1 MNVILFDF
9 DGTIANSLEIGF
21 QITNRLAREFGYRQI
36 NLEEFKQLQNLS
48 SREIVKQ
55 LKISIFKIPFLARRF
70 NVEFGRNIEQLM
82 LIPGIKETLLEL
94 KQRGNRLAII
104 STNSEKNIRL
114 VLEAHGLLDIFDQI
128 LSSSSPFGKSRLIR
142 KMIRQNRFSPETVF
156 YVGDETRDIEAA
168 RKSRV
173 AAIAVTWGFNSE
185 KILAAQNPDFLIHN
199 PHDLLDI
206 ASKTWQPTHQKKGWC
221 KELFSV
227 AFSVAIVTSL
237 CFLSLDRSPPFLIDS

>member
-21 QITNRLAREFGYRQI
+21 QVTNRLAREFGYQQI

-48 SREIVKQ
+48 SREILKR

-70 NVEFGRNIEQLM
+70 NTEFGRNIGQLM

-94 KQRGNRLAII
+94 KQRGNRLAIV
-104 STNSEKNIRL
+104 STNSERNIRL
-114 VLEAHGLLDIFDQI
+114 VLEAHGLSGVFDQV
-128 LSSSSPFGKSRLIR
+128 LSSSPFGKSRLIK

-206 ASKTWQPTHQKKGWC
+206 ANKTWQPTHQKKG
-221 KELFSV
+221 
-227 AFSVAIVTSL
+227 
-237 CFLSLDRSPPFLIDS
+237 